1 MVIVLVCHNLIV
13 TLLHDAV
20 AEIIVAKSLI
30 GAAVT
35 AMADARVLIIMIK
48 DIFLFQFFVFLSSVA
63 TSRKLFTL

>member
-1 MVIVLVCHNLIV
+1 MVIILVCHNLII

-35 AMADARVLIIMIK
+35 ATADARALIIMIK
-48 DIFLFQFFVFLSSVA
+48 DIFSFQFLVFLYDLQ
-63 TSRKLFTL
+63 K